1 MGLEKS
7 CKEQANEILL
17 DLMKELA
24 EKMNVDNTWPTAG
37 PIARDYATAMATLA
51 NAISDT

>member
-1 MGLEKS
+1 MGSEKS

-24 EKMNVDNTWPTAG
+24 EKMNVENTWPTAG